1 MKNEK
6 NEFRSLTIDEIQIG
20 MRASYTHTVTDSDVK
35 SFAALTGDNNPLHL
49 NDKFATNSKFG
60 ARIVHGMFL
69 ASFFPS
75 LMCNEITGPGSVYV
89 SQSLRFKRPV
99 YIGDTVVAEVIV
111 SSINIAKRRVFFNA
125 ACSVNGRVVIEGE
138 GEAFIPKPHRTSE

>member
-20 MRASYTHTVTDSDVK
+20 MRATHSHTVTDADVK

-49 NDKFATNSKFG
+49 NDEFAKSSKFG

-75 LMCNEITGPGSVYV
+75 LMCNQITGPGSVYV
-89 SQSLRFKRPV
+89 SQTLRFKKPV
-99 YIGDTVVAEVIV
+99 YVGDTVVAEVIV
-111 SSINIAKRRVFFNA
+111 SSVNAAKRRVFFNA
-125 ACSVNGRVVIEGE
+125 ACSVNGLVVIEGE
-138 GEAFIPKPHRTSE
+138 GEAFIPKPRRSSE

>member
-6 NEFRSLTIDEIQIG
+6 NKFRSLTIDEIQIG
-20 MRASYTHTVTDSDVK
+20 MRAAYSHTVTDADVK

-49 NDKFATNSKFG
+49 DDEFATNSKFG

-69 ASFFPS
+69 SSFFPS

-138 GEAFIPKPHRTSE
+138 GEAFIPKPHLTSE

>member
-1 MKNEK
+1 
-6 NEFRSLTIDEIQIG
+6 
-20 MRASYTHTVTDSDVK
+20 
-35 SFAALTGDNNPLHL
+35 
-49 NDKFATNSKFG
+49 
-60 ARIVHGMFL
+60 MFL
-69 ASFFPS
+69 SSFFPS

-138 GEAFIPKPHRTSE
+138 GEAFIPKPHLTSE

>member
-20 MRASYTHTVTDSDVK
+20 MRASYSHTVTDADVK
-35 SFAALTGDNNPLHL
+35 SFAALSGDNNPLHL
-49 NDKFATNSKFG
+49 NDEFATNSKFG

-89 SQSLRFKRPV
+89 SQNLRFKRPV

>member
-1 MKNEK
+1 MTNDK

-20 MRASYTHTVTDSDVK
+20 MRATHSHTVTDADVK

-49 NDKFATNSKFG
+49 NDEFAKSSKFG

-75 LMCNEITGPGSVYV
+75 LMCNQITGPGSVYV
-89 SQSLRFKRPV
+89 SQTLRFKKPV
-99 YIGDTVVAEVIV
+99 YVGDTVVAEVIV
-111 SSINIAKRRVFFNA
+111 SSVNIAKRRVFFNA
-125 ACSVNGRVVIEGE
+125 ACSVNESVVIEGE
-138 GEAFIPKPHRTSE
+138 GEAFIPKPRRTSE